1 MQHLNKENY
10 NTENADAKQ
19 PDLISLRGRIDEI
32 DREIVRLYEERMQV
46 TDEVG
51 EYKIRTGR
59 KVYDKD
65 REKAKIEK
73 VRELAHSEF
82 TRKGVTELFSQ
93 LMSMSRKR
101 QFAMLEK
108 AGVHGRLPFIEIEDL
123 EDKIIEVE
131 AEIKN
136 ILDTNPYLYK
146 WLLKDDTATKRRKQ
160 EYLDEI
166 ADYEIY
172 STQLDEVLGM
182 FKIERKLS

>member
-1 MQHLNKENY
+1 M
-10 NTENADAKQ
+10 
-19 PDLISLRGRIDEI
+19 
-32 DREIVRLYEERMQV
+32 EEV
-46 TDEVG
+46 D
-51 EYKIRTGR
+51 
-59 KVYDKD
+59 
-65 REKAKIEK
+65 
-73 VRELAHSEF
+73 
-82 TRKGVTELFSQ
+82 
-93 LMSMSRKR
+93 
-101 QFAMLEK
+101 
-108 AGVHGRLPFIEIEDL
+108 IEIEDL

>member
-1 MQHLNKENY
+1 MSTENY
-10 NTENADAKQ
+10 NAENADRKQ
-19 PDLISLRGRIDEI
+19 PDLISLRDRIDEI

-51 EYKIRTGR
+51 EYKIRTGK

-101 QFAMLEK
+101 QFAMLED

-123 EDKIIEVE
+123 DRENIRVVFQGEEGTDVGNPGLFQPGFPHQTGSALVAGIED
-131 AEIKN
+131 
-136 ILDTNPYLYK
+136 
-146 WLLKDDTATKRRKQ
+146 
-160 EYLDEI
+160 
-166 ADYEIY
+166 
-172 STQLDEVLGM
+172 
-182 FKIERKLS
+182 